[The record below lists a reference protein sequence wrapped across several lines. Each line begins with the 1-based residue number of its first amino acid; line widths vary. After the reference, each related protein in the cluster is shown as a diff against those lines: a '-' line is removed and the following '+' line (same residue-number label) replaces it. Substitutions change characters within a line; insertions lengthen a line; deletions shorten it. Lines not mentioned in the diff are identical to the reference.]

1 MIMAFITTTLLDR
14 FAKGFAEKISGL
26 FLKKTDIADW
36 AKAAV
41 KPTYTASEVG
51 ANNYVHPTTSGNRH
65 IPSGGKEGQ
74 VLRWGSDGTA
84 VWGADSDT
92 QYAQMKGAGA
102 SAAGTAGLAPAPPAG
117 TANRY
122 LRSDGTWAVPPD
134 TAPEEATTADID
146 QIIAGTFTS

>member
-1 MIMAFITTTLLDR
+1 MYIRQHPGTGISHR
-14 FAKGFAEKISGL
+14 EEKKGR
-26 FLKKTDIADW
+26 
-36 AKAAV
+36 
-41 KPTYTASEVG
+41 Y
-51 ANNYVHPTTSGNRH
+51 
-65 IPSGGKEGQ
+65 
-74 VLRWGSDGTA
+74 WGSDGTA